1 MVWLTSWPYAPTFW
15 IGVAPTYPGM
25 PASASTPDHRRSTA
39 SATNGSHGSP
49 AATLT
54 VAPEQEA
61 STSSSRS
68 EVIPR
73 VATSTT
79 VPGKPSSATTTL
91 LPPPST
97 STGSPAASAAETAS
111 MSSASVSARTQAFA
125 GPPRR
130 RVVWSLRSGTD
141 HGPGHAE
148 HLGPLARD
156 LEGDRDEAVL
166 DALHRAGD
174 HDVDAGVVVGHGDRV
189 GELAAQ
195 LDDLGAVGP
204 GRQRHRVHPV
214 RDHARETHGRG
225 DPVGP
230 VDRVEVAAGPG
241 VADQVGAPHGV

>member
-15 IGVAPTYPGM
+15 IGVAPTCPGM

-39 SATNGSHGSP
+39 SATNGSQGSP

-141 HGPGHAE
+141 HGFGHAE
-148 HLGPLARD
+148 HLGSLARD

-174 HDVDAGVVVGHGDRV
+174 HDVVVGDGDRV
-189 GELAAQ
+189 GELAAE

-204 GRQRHRVHPV
+204 GGDGPGGQRHRVHPV
-214 RDHARETHGRG
+214 RDHARETDGRG

-230 VDRVEVAAGPG
+230 VDRVEVAAGP
-241 VADQVGAPHGV
+241 